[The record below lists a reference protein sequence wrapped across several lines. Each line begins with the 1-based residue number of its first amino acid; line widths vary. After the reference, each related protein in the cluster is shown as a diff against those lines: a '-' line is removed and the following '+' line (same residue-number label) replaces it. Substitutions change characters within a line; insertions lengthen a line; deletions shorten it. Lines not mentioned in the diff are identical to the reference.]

1 MVSTSSVMPAYYC
14 AQLTPSLF
22 FFFLFFLGFSFSF
35 TFFGAFFSVHLLI
48 TKHTTKAP
56 LVVGGTKLN
65 YFNINQQES
74 RLLFGVLRLKSQRIT
89 QQVKRN

>member
-1 MVSTSSVMPAYYC
+1 MPAYYC

-89 QQVKRN
+89 QQAKRN